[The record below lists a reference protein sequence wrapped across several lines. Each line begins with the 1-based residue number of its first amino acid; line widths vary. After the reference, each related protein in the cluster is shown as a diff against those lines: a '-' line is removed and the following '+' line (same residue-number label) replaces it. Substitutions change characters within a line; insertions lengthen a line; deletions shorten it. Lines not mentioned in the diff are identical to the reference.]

1 VVAVPR
7 RHCRLRLRVRDEL
20 KRRSQVYRDT
30 FKGESAE
37 EVLQDLERFC
47 HANATTH
54 VEGDSHGTAQL
65 EGRRQVWLR
74 IHGYRRLSNDQISD
88 LVLTAETEE
97 T

>member
-1 VVAVPR
+1 VP
-7 RHCRLRLRVRDEL
+7 VRDEL
-20 KRRSQVYRDT
+20 KRRGQVYRDT
-30 FKGESAE
+30 FQGELAE

-74 IHGYRRLSNDQISD
+74 IQGYRQLSDQQVSE
-88 LVLTAETEE
+88 LAEQADTEE
-97 T
+97 S

>member
-1 VVAVPR
+1 M
-7 RHCRLRLRVRDEL
+7 RDEL
-20 KRRSQVYRDT
+20 KRRGQAYRDT
-30 FKGESAE
+30 FQGELAE

-74 IHGYRRLSNDQISD
+74 IQGYRQLSDQQVSE
-88 LVLTAETEE
+88 LAEQADTEE
-97 T
+97 S